1 MLAAP
6 GFAAGRMSSLTL
18 LAYAG
23 APMDGGLLNLVA
35 ASFPAPVYNVYGTT
49 ETMNSLYAK
58 DPAGRAER
66 TRPGFYSRIRVS
78 PIGGSPGI
86 ALPPGEEGEL
96 LVDASA
102 DATFS
107 RYLEQPRGNRR
118 QARRRLVP
126 DRRFRLPAPVRR
138 HRADRAD

>member
-6 GFAAGRMSSLTL
+6 EFAAGRMSSLTL

-23 APMDGGLLNLVA
+23 APMDSRLLDRVA
-35 ASFPAPVYNVYGTT
+35 ASFPAPVYNIYGTT

-78 PIGGSPGI
+78 PIGGNPGS
-86 ALPPGEEGEL
+86 AVPPGEEGEL

-107 RYLEQPRGNRR
+107 RYLGNPGATAAKVADGWYRTGDSAY
-118 QARRRLVP
+118 QH
-126 DRRFRLPAPVRR
+126 PVRR